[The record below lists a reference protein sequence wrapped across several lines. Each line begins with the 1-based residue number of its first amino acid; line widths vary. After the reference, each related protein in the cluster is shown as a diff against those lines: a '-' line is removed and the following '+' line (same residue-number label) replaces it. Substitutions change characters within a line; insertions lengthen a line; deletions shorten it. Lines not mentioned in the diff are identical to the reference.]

1 MKIVRTLSLFAM
13 VLLAAFPLLAQNEQP
28 VDPAPPKGVSVDDI
42 IRKFV
47 EKETQFA
54 RARANYTYRQSVKV
68 QTLDGDTPD
77 GEFQTIQ
84 DIDFDPQGR
93 RVEHVVFA
101 PQSTIQRVQMTK
113 EDFDTI
119 RNIMPFVMTNETAQ
133 DYQVNYVGQQKVD
146 ELDTYVFDIA
156 PKHMERNKIY
166 FQGRAW
172 VDNRDLQIVM
182 TSGKTLYDDSNKK
195 PSERQQFPKFTTWRE
210 QIDGVYWFPTYS
222 RADETLH
229 FPGDRNQ
236 MANDVHIREIVK
248 YTNYKR
254 FGSNVKITYEGHDIE
269 KGAGQQQPPPQPGQQ
284 PQTGQSPPPAQRPPR

>member
-1 MKIVRTLSLFAM
+1 MSIRRTLP
-13 VLLAAFPLLAQNEQP
+13 LLAALLMAAGTLFAQNEAP
-28 VDPAPPKGVSVDDI
+28 VDPAPPKGVSVDEI

-77 GEFQTIQ
+77 GEFQSIQ

-254 FGSNVKITYEGHDIE
+254 FGSNVKITYEGHEIDKNE
-269 KGAGQQQPPPQPGQQ
+269 KGAAQQQPPTQPGQQ
-284 PQTGQSPPPAQRPPR
+284 PPPAQRPPQ

>member
-1 MKIVRTLSLFAM
+1 MTIRRILPI
-13 VLLAAFPLLAQNEQP
+13 LAALLTAGTLLAQNEQP
-28 VDPAPPKGVSVDDI
+28 IDPAPPKGISTDEI

-47 EKETQFA
+47 DKETQFA
-54 RARANYTYRQSVKV
+54 RARENYTYRQSVKV

-77 GEFQTIQ
+77 GEFQSIQ

-93 RVEHVVFA
+93 RIEHVVFA

-119 RNIMPFVMTNETAQ
+119 RNIMPFVMTNQTAQ

-146 ELDTYVFDIA
+146 ELDCYVFDIA
-156 PKHMERNKIY
+156 PRHMERNKIY

-248 YTNYKR
+248 YSNYKR
-254 FGSNVKITYEGHDIE
+254 FGSNVKITYEGHEID
-269 KGAGQQQPPPQPGQQ
+269 KGTQQPANGQQQPQQPGQQ
-284 PQTGQSPPPAQRPPR
+284 PPPTQRPPQ

>member
-1 MKIVRTLSLFAM
+1 MTIRRILPIFLS
-13 VLLAAFPLLAQNEQP
+13 LLAAVLMAVPLFAQDEKP
-28 VDPAPPKGVSVDDI
+28 IDPSQPKGISVDDI
-42 IRKFV
+42 IHKFV
-47 EKETQFA
+47 DKETQFA
-54 RARANYTYRQSVKV
+54 RARENYTYRQSVKV

-77 GEFQTIQ
+77 GEFQSIQ

-93 RVEHVVFA
+93 RIEHVVFA
-101 PQSTIQRVQMTK
+101 PQSTIERVQMTK

-119 RNIMPFVMTNETAQ
+119 RNIMPFVMTNQTAQ
-133 DYQVNYVGQQKVD
+133 EYQVNYVGQQKVD

-156 PKHMERNKIY
+156 PRHMERGKIY

-229 FPGDRNQ
+229 CPGDRNQ

-248 YTNYKR
+248 YSNYKR

-269 KGAGQQQPPPQPGQQ
+269 KGAQQPANGQQQ
-284 PQTGQSPPPAQRPPR
+284 PQTGQTPPPNQRPPQ